1 MTNRSRPRRAQ
12 RRARALLA
20 QNGLPHADRAG
31 VPVYRMSRR
40 WRLRLRVNYLLSY
53 LNPRQPR

>member
-1 MTNRSRPRRAQ
+1 MSNRSQLRRAQ
-12 RRARALLA
+12 RRARALA
-20 QNGLPHADRAG
+20 ARNGPMPARRAE

>member
-12 RRARALLA
+12 RRARALA
-20 QNGLPHADRAG
+20 ARNGPMPARHTGL
-31 VPVYRMSRR
+31 PVYRLGWR